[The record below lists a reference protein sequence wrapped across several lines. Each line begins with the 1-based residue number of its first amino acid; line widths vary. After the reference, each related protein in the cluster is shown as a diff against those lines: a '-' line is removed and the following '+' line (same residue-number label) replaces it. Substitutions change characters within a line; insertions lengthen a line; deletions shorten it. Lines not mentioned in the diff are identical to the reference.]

1 LTHRGIH
8 GTTHTNV
15 GTAVVAAMVL
25 GCVYCACAIG
35 LRSSACTL
43 LSLGLVL
50 FALTNGAMW
59 IATSSTQADVA
70 GANWREAHA
79 GMIGTNL
86 GGWLLLEKW
95 LVDRGQS
102 SLGSG
107 KIVSPFELTA
117 AKGAIDERSLSIGL
131 RAGGRLDAL
140 DAWRDAY
147 VTKADFKEI
156 RLAELDSVRIPFGWW
171 IVVGSAA
178 PDGFHRGAGLRYL
191 DDAMRWAEEEGLKVI
206 LDLHG
211 APGSQNGRQTGGHE
225 AKGWTTDWFDVDK
238 SVEVVRIVAERYAF
252 SSALV
257 GITLL
262 NEPELPLRISIP
274 FYKRAYDAV
283 RAAGC
288 APERVAVIVNLYAL
302 DAVLRDGWVL
312 QREMPST
319 CYPNLVYDIHLYY
332 AFLPSWMQPLLSL
345 QSLTTTAVWLQAM
358 AVYISGLFDIIFR
371 YFCRTCFFPVFFRVS
386 FF

>member
-1 LTHRGIH
+1 
-8 GTTHTNV
+8 
-15 GTAVVAAMVL
+15 MVL

-262 NEPELPLRISIP
+262 NEPEGVRHPPLLRLPPLVDATAPLPTIAHHDGCLAASNGSLHLRPSQP
-274 FYKRAYDAV
+274 HWRVVSQATLLGLLDLERACARGGLVAAARADQRLV
-283 RAAGC
+283 AAGPHQ
-288 APERVAVIVNLYAL
+288 AGAGADAGASYGPSAL
-302 DAVLRDGWVL
+302 TRIAR
-312 QREMPST
+312 T
-319 CYPNLVYDIHLYY
+319 
-332 AFLPSWMQPLLSL
+332 LP
-345 QSLTTTAVWLQAM
+345 AA
-358 AVYISGLFDIIFR
+358 
-371 YFCRTCFFPVFFRVS
+371 
-386 FF
+386 